1 MFAKSFSISCAIEN
15 SYFCNRE
22 RCFLFYKKKGNL
34 TIDKNHIKYMLAF
47 GLYGLGG
54 MKYAKRYLS
63 RASEL
68 DVNYL
73 EILLFNTLINK
84 IRK

>member
-1 MFAKSFSISCAIEN
+1 
-15 SYFCNRE
+15 
-22 RCFLFYKKKGNL
+22 
-34 TIDKNHIKYMLAF
+34 MLAF